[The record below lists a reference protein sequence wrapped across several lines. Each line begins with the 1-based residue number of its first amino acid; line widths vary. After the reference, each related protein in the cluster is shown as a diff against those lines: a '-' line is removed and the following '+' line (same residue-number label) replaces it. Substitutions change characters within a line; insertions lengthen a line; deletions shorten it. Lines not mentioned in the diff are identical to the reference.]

1 LFLVGVQNRSELF
14 QLFNK
19 TIPGGK
25 EILEKTGRFVAA
37 AGKGELSD
45 DPNIQGDEIFDQL
58 TALYNEMANLERQL
72 SKKNA
77 ELEKLSAQKDHFLG
91 MAAHELRHP
100 LGILNML
107 ADFLLEEA
115 VPVLTPE
122 HVQYITMIKTYSESM
137 QKIVDDFLNLA
148 IIQSG
153 RLHLTR
159 KPTHLLEIFEKN
171 LFLNRLVAQK
181 KQVELDFYHDEGIP
195 QVRVDPAKMEQVLN
209 NLIVN
214 ALKFSPEGSRV
225 EIHLTYSGNE
235 VVFKVKDQGPGI
247 PPEILPKLFEPFE
260 KTPYPQ
266 DENIESAGLG
276 LAIAQKIVE
285 AHEGRIHAESE
296 TGKGA
301 TLTVALPL
309 EPHSDS

>member
-58 TALYNEMANLERQL
+58 TALYNEMANLERRL
-72 SKKNA
+72 SKKTA
-77 ELEKLSAQKDHFLG
+77 ELEKLSAQKDRFLG

-100 LGILNML
+100 LVIVNML
-107 ADFLLEEA
+107 SDFLLEEA
-115 VPVLTPE
+115 APLLIPE
-122 HVQYITMIKTYSESM
+122 HAQYITTIKTYSESM
-137 QKIVDDFLNLA
+137 QSLVDDFLDMA

-153 RLHLTR
+153 KLLLNK
-159 KPTHLLEIFEKN
+159 KPTNLLEIFEKN
-171 LFLNRLVAQK
+171 LLLNRLIAQK
-181 KQVELDFYHDEGIP
+181 KRIELDFFHDKKIP
-195 QVRVDPAKMEQVLN
+195 QVMVDPAKMEQVLN

-225 EIHLTYSGNE
+225 EIRLTYSGNE
-235 VVFKVKDQGPGI
+235 VIFKVKDQGPGI

-260 KTPYPQ
+260 RTPYPQ

-296 TGKGA
+296 TGKGT